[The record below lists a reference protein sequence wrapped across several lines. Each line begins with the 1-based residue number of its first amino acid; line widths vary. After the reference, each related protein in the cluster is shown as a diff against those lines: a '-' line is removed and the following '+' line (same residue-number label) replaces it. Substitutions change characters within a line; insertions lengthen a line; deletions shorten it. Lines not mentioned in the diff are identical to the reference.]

1 MKNYL
6 IEIACEIRAL
16 KEEITMHKIVHLKE
30 NHFMEAIAL
39 SEYAF
44 QYKVPEA
51 DIPKRMEQVKK
62 HSILGI
68 FEDEQLAAKLHLIPL
83 EVHTGEQ
90 KWKMGGI
97 AGVATYPE
105 HRRKGYVKDLMKQAL
120 EQMKEE
126 GYLVSMLHP
135 FKISFYRK
143 YGWELLTNRVKCTL
157 AKTDLVM
164 QEHVPGSVKRAIK
177 NHHYQELNE
186 IYTQF
191 ATRFS
196 GMLVRELSWWEN
208 ICDGESTA
216 IYYNDNQ
223 QAIGYILYSVKDSK
237 MKVEEF
243 VALTSEAR
251 KGLWNFICQHD
262 SMLDQVE
269 IILEEKDPL
278 LFSLQ
283 EPNVKAEVAPYFM
296 VRIVDVE
303 KFLKQYAFQ
312 RSDKAVVLQLSD
324 PYASWNEK
332 TFSLKNG
339 EVKVVSDK
347 NLIDDISII
356 KLDINALS
364 AILFG
369 YKRPMELYQLELLD
383 GSIGEIEKLESL
395 VPHRPSFFYDF
406 F

>member
-1 MKNYL
+1 MN
-6 IEIACEIRAL
+6 EI
-16 KEEITMHKIVHLKE
+16 VQLKE
-30 NHFMEAIAL
+30 NHFKEAIAL

-44 QYKVPEA
+44 QYNVPEA
-51 DIPKRMEQVKK
+51 DIPKRLEQVKK
-62 HSILGI
+62 HTILGI

-83 EVHTGEQ
+83 EVHTGKQ

-105 HRRKGYVKDLMKQAL
+105 YRRKGFVKDLMKQSL
-120 EQMKEE
+120 EQMKKE

-157 AKTDLVM
+157 TRADLVM
-164 QEHVPGSVKRAIK
+164 QELVPGSVKRANK
-177 NHHYQELNE
+177 NHNYQDMNE
-186 IYTQF
+186 IYSQF

-196 GMLVRELSWWEN
+196 GMLVREESWWKN

-216 IYYNDNQ
+216 IYYNKSQ
-223 QAIGYILYSVKDSK
+223 QPIGYILYSIKDSK

-269 IILEEKDPL
+269 MILQEKDPL

-283 EPNVKAEVAPYFM
+283 EPNVKAEIAPYFM
-296 VRIVDVE
+296 VRIVDAQ
-303 KFLKQYAFQ
+303 KFLKDYEFQ
-312 RSDKAVVLQLSD
+312 WSDTEVVLQISD

-332 TFSLKNG
+332 LFSLKNG
-339 EVKVVSDK
+339 EVTV
-347 NLIDDISII
+347 IDTHGRVEESSIL
-356 KLDINALS
+356 KLDINSLS
-364 AILFG
+364 SILFG
-369 YKRPMELYQLELLD
+369 YKRPMELYELELLNGRKED
-383 GSIGEIEKLESL
+383 IERLESL
-395 VPHRPSFFYDF
+395 LPNRPSFFYDF

>member
-1 MKNYL
+1 MN
-6 IEIACEIRAL
+6 IIVQL
-16 KEEITMHKIVHLKE
+16 KEK
-30 NHFMEAIAL
+30 HFKEAIAL

-51 DIPKRMEQVKK
+51 DLPKRMEQVKK
-62 HSILGI
+62 HAILGI

-105 HRRKGYVKDLMKQAL
+105 YRRKGYVKELMKQSL
-120 EQMKEE
+120 KQMKEE

-143 YGWELLTNRVKCTL
+143 YGWELLTNRVKCTITR
-157 AKTDLVM
+157 ADLVL
-164 QEHVPGSVKRAIK
+164 QGLAPGSVKRAIEDH
-177 NHHYQELNE
+177 NYQDLNE
-186 IYTQF
+186 VYSQF

-196 GMLVRELSWWEN
+196 GMLVRDESWWKN

-216 IYYNDNQ
+216 IYYNKSQ
-223 QAIGYILYSVKDSK
+223 QAIGYILYSIKDSK

-262 SMLDQVE
+262 SMLEQVE
-269 IILEEKDPL
+269 MILQEKDPL

-283 EPNVKAEVAPYFM
+283 EPNVKAEIAPYFM
-296 VRIVDVE
+296 VRIVDAE
-303 KFLKQYAFQ
+303 KFLKGFAFQ
-312 RSDKAVVLQLSD
+312 WSDTEVVLQISD

-339 EVKVVSDK
+339 EVIV
-347 NLIDDISII
+347 IDTLDRIEGSSLL

-364 AILFG
+364 TILFG
-369 YKRPMELYQLELLD
+369 YNRPMELYELELLD
-383 GSIGEIEKLESL
+383 GRKEDIERLESL
-395 VPHRPSFFYDF
+395 LPNRPSFFYDF

>member
-1 MKNYL
+1 M
-6 IEIACEIRAL
+6 
-16 KEEITMHKIVHLKE
+16 EETTMHKIVHLKE

-51 DIPKRMEQVKK
+51 DIPKRLEQVKK

-68 FEDEQLAAKLHLIPL
+68 FDDEQLAAKLHLIPL

-105 HRRKGYVKDLMKQAL
+105 NRRKGYVKDLMKQVL

-143 YGWELLTNRVKCTL
+143 YGWELLTNRVKCTITK
-157 AKTDLVM
+157 ADMVM
-164 QEHVPGSVKRAIK
+164 QEQVPGSVKRAIK
-177 NHHYQELNE
+177 NHNYQDLNE

-191 ATRFS
+191 AIQFS

-216 IYYNDNQ
+216 IYYNKSQ

-269 IILEEKDPL
+269 IILQEKDPL
-278 LFSLQ
+278 LFSLK
-283 EPNVKAEVAPYFM
+283 EPNVKAEIAPYFM
-296 VRIVDVE
+296 VRIVDAE
-303 KFLKQYAFQ
+303 KFLKEYAFKW
-312 RSDKAVVLQLSD
+312 SDKELVLQLSD

-332 TFSLKNG
+332 TFSLKKG
-339 EVKVVSDK
+339 EVTV
-347 NLIDDISII
+347 IDSHNRLEDSSIV
-356 KLDINALS
+356 KLDINSLS
-364 AILFG
+364 TILFG
-369 YKRPMELYQLELLD
+369 YKSPMELYQLDLLD
-383 GSIGEIEKLESL
+383 GRKEEIEELERL
-395 VPHRPSFFYDF
+395 LPNLPSFFYDF

>member
-1 MKNYL
+1 MNK
-6 IEIACEIRAL
+6 IVQL
-16 KEEITMHKIVHLKE
+16 KEK
-30 NHFMEAIAL
+30 HFKEAIAL

-105 HRRKGYVKDLMKQAL
+105 YRRKGFVKDLMKQSL

-157 AKTDLVM
+157 TRADLVM
-164 QEHVPGSVKRAIK
+164 QGLVPGSVKRSIMDH
-177 NHHYQELNE
+177 NYQDLNE
-186 IYTQF
+186 VYSQF

-196 GMLVRELSWWEN
+196 GMLVREESWWKN

-216 IYYNDNQ
+216 IYYNKSQ
-223 QAIGYILYSVKDSK
+223 QPIGYILYSIKDSK

-269 IILEEKDPL
+269 MILQEKDPL

-283 EPNVKAEVAPYFM
+283 EPNVKAEIAPYFM
-296 VRIVDVE
+296 VRIVDAE
-303 KFLKQYAFQ
+303 KFLKDYEFQ
-312 RSDKAVVLQLSD
+312 WNDTEVVLQISD

-332 TFSLKNG
+332 LFSLKNG
-339 EVKVVSDK
+339 EVTV
-347 NLIDDISII
+347 IDTHGRIEDGSILKI
-356 KLDINALS
+356 DINSLS
-364 AILFG
+364 TILFG
-369 YKRPMELYQLELLD
+369 YKRPMELYELELLE
-383 GSIGEIEKLESL
+383 GRIEDIERLESL
-395 VPHRPSFFYDF
+395 LPNRPSFFYDF